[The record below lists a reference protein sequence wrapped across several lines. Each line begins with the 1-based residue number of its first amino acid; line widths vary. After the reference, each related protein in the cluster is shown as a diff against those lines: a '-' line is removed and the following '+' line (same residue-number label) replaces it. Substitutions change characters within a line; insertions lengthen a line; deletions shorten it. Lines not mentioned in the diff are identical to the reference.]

1 MVSGQTGW
9 RWLTFPLLAFR
20 GLSAI
25 RAYRSAHWDIRL
37 LHRCWRWSQ
46 PEKIQ
51 AHCQETYSKDMI
63 CFCNIQ
69 LQNVLW
75 TVRGGGGGGGS
86 PLKKA
91 TQFLVRSYLLSWNPL
106 GNWVILIF
114 SGRKPCTRIIS
125 SILHSFS
132 HFSRAIN
139 VLSCRNEKE
148 RTSKK
153 Q

>member
-63 CFCNIQ
+63 CFCNIK

-75 TVRGGGGGGGS
+75 TVLGWVWGGGGGGG
-86 PLKKA
+86 
-91 TQFLVRSYLLSWNPL
+91 RSYLLSWNPL
-106 GNWVILIF
+106 GNWVISIF

-132 HFSRAIN
+132 HFLRAIN